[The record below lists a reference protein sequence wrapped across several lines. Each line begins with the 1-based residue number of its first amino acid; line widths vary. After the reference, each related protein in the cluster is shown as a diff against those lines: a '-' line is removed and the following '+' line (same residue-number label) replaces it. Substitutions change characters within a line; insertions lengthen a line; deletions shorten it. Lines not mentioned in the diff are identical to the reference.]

1 MLCVFR
7 IEADL
12 DRLFIDSNE
21 VNIYGV
27 VGGLC
32 LIGEATVRLGAG
44 LIEELKEKRPGLPKQ
59 KLTKV
64 IYADCLH

>member
-1 MLCVFR
+1 M
-7 IEADL
+7 
-12 DRLFIDSNE
+12 
-21 VNIYGV
+21 
-27 VGGLC
+27 GGLC